1 MENIPHTLA
10 FKFWFFVL
18 FWHIVPDPDIRNQ
31 NASRVDNLEKKKKR
45 VNNLVESMDSGEGFL
60 LLEFSSAFKTLDYG
74 PEQGLSLALV
84 PVSLSTVPP
93 EQWRAS

>member
-1 MENIPHTLA
+1 
-10 FKFWFFVL
+10 
-18 FWHIVPDPDIRNQ
+18 
-31 NASRVDNLEKKKKR
+31 
-45 VNNLVESMDSGEGFL
+45 MDSGEGFL

-74 PEQGLSLALV
+74 PEQALPLALV